1 MNKKTIIV
9 AALALAVGVTGGWWL
24 GRGGEE
30 AAEPTA
36 AADSESGGRKIL
48 YYRNPMNPAITSPV
62 PAKDEMGMDYIP
74 VYADEEP
81 PKKERKILY
90 YRNPMNPAITSP
102 VPAKDEMGMDYIP
115 VYADEEEGGD
125 EPVGTVKI
133 DPVIV
138 QNIGVRVA
146 KAERRTL
153 AHVITA
159 LGKVDLDERNLAR
172 LHPKT
177 SGWIERLRIDETGTD
192 VEKDTILLSLYS
204 PELVAAEREYL
215 VALANWEALPKN
227 ASREARRTA
236 RALLDS
242 ARERLELLDVPAHQ
256 IRELERTRKI
266 MRTLHIHSPFAGTVM
281 HIGAREGQYVT
292 PKDELYLIADLARVW
307 VYVDVYEDELPWV
320 KVGDPAQMRVRAVPG
335 RVFEGKVTFIYPMMN
350 ERTRTNR
357 VRLEFENPDRLLK
370 PGLFADVRLHADAR
384 EGVLAIPTEA
394 VVRSGARE
402 QVFVM
407 REPGK
412 FEPREVRLGVEADGW
427 VEVLEGLSEG
437 EQVVTSAQ
445 FLIDSES
452 KLKEATAKMLEAMK
466 AEQAGA
472 HDMSDHDMD
481 MGDMDM
487 SDMDMSD
494 LDMSDMDMSDMD
506 MSDVEAHDGHEA
518 TP

>member
-1 MNKKTIIV
+1 MNIRNLSV
-9 AALALAVGVTGGWWL
+9 AAVALVIGAAGGWWVA
-24 GRGGEE
+24 GIGDGAQEDVP
-30 AAEPTA
+30 AQAE
-36 AADSESGGRKIL
+36 SGRKIL

-74 VYADEEP
+74 VYADEEE

-115 VYADEEEGGD
+115 VYADEEDGSG
-125 EPVGTVKI
+125 EPAGTVKI

-146 KAERRTL
+146 AVERRTL
-153 AHVITA
+153 ARTVAA
-159 LGKVDLDERNLAR
+159 LGKVDLDERHLAR

-177 SGWIERLRIDETGTD
+177 SGWIEKLQVDETGTQVD
-192 VEKDTILLSLYS
+192 RDTILLSLYS

-215 VALANWEALPKN
+215 VALANWESLGKN
-227 ASREARRTA
+227 ASRESRRTA
-236 RALLDS
+236 QALLDS
-242 ARERLELLDVPAHQ
+242 ARERLELLDVPPHQ
-256 IRELERTRKI
+256 IEDLRKTRKI
-266 MRTLHIHSPFAGTVM
+266 LRTLHIHSPYRGTVM

-292 PKDELYLIADLARVW
+292 PKDELYLIADLSRVW

-320 KVGDPAQMRVRAVPG
+320 KVGDPAEMRVRAVPG
-335 RVFEGKVTFIYPMMN
+335 RVFHGKVTFIYPMMN

-357 VRLEFENPDRLLK
+357 VRLEFENPEGLLK
-370 PGLFADVRLHADAR
+370 PGLFADIRLHAGAR
-384 EGVLAIPTEA
+384 ENVLVIPAEA
-394 VVRSGARE
+394 VVRSGVRE
-402 QVFVM
+402 QVFVV

-412 FEPREVRLGVEADGW
+412 FEPREVTLGVESDGW
-427 VEVLEGLSEG
+427 VEVLSGLSEG

-466 AEQAGA
+466 ANQAGGHQGHDMVMDA
-472 HDMSDHDMD
+472 DMDMSDMSLD
-481 MGDMDM
+481 GDMDM
-487 SDMDMSD
+487 SDFS
-494 LDMSDMDMSDMD
+494 LDDSEG
-506 MSDVEAHDGHEA
+506 EAA
-518 TP
+518 P